1 MTITTSSFSARA
13 PPTARSSVSIRLHC
27 ASRAKCGSRISFSQ
41 SSVSLPADRFDRHGF
56 KHKGYPMTFPNKTIV
71 PFDADLGAL
80 LPAGKPDVQVSRLP
94 YLRLAMPTS
103 RFLYDQGS
111 PIYSLK
117 PNLGDFIVAIGDDE
131 YKVYPGD
138 KGFLFLVAMT
148 ASEWKRTDRNGNQ
161 VGEPY
166 DTQPEELEWVPNPD
180 RLGKKICIASA
191 SGDARTADRY
201 DRQMLVY
208 ALVEGLYP
216 QLIYFAKTARP
227 FGDWVANRAARWT
240 IDGKPAPMIG
250 LFRLTSEQTDD
261 GEGHHWYLPKPSCF
275 SKLGQANGPDIAWV
289 RRAAELRRAL
299 KGDYGFEI
307 EDPETEPPKIEAQ
320 SRVPLTSTLKDGLP
334 AFTTGPQTESDEL
347 PPAPPPPDRYD
358 GPDEIEF

>member
-1 MTITTSSFSARA
+1 M
-13 PPTARSSVSIRLHC
+13 SVP
-27 ASRAKCGSRISFSQ
+27 AK
-41 SSVSLPADRFDRHGF
+41 
-56 KHKGYPMTFPNKTIV
+56 KIV

-111 PIYSLK
+111 PIYALK
-117 PNLGDFIVAIGDDE
+117 PNLGDFIVTIGDDE
-131 YKVYPGD
+131 CKVYPGD

-148 ASEWKRTDRNGNQ
+148 ASQWKRIDRNGNQ

-166 DTQPEELEWVPNPD
+166 DTEPEDLEWVPNPE

-201 DRQMLVY
+201 DRQTLLY
-208 ALVEGLYP
+208 SLIEGLYP
-216 QLIYFAKTARP
+216 QLIYCGKTARP
-227 FGDWVANRAARWT
+227 SGDWVANRAARWT

-250 LFRLTSEQTDD
+250 LFRLTSEQTADS
-261 GEGHHWYLPKPSCF
+261 EGHHWYLPKPSLVAR
-275 SKLGQANGPDIAWV
+275 LGQTNGPDIAWV

-307 EDPETEPPKIEAQ
+307 EDPESEPPKIEDQ
-320 SRVPLTSTLKDGLP
+320 SQVPPPPLLRDGKP
-334 AFTTGPQTESDEL
+334 AFTTGPQ
-347 PPAPPPPDRYD
+347 PPAASPREEAPPPASADEYGGFDRD
-358 GPDEIEF
+358 DDIPF

>member
-1 MTITTSSFSARA
+1 M
-13 PPTARSSVSIRLHC
+13 
-27 ASRAKCGSRISFSQ
+27 
-41 SSVSLPADRFDRHGF
+41 SLPE
-56 KHKGYPMTFPNKTIV
+56 KKIV
-71 PFDADLGAL
+71 PFDASFGAL

-111 PIYSLK
+111 PIYALK

-148 ASEWKRTDRNGNQ
+148 ASQWKRIDRNGNQ

-166 DTQPEELEWVPNPD
+166 DTQPQDLEWVPNPD

-191 SGDARTADRY
+191 SGDAKTADRY
-201 DRQMLVY
+201 DRQTLLY
-208 ALVEGLYP
+208 SLIEGLYP
-216 QLIYFAKTARP
+216 QLIYCGKTARP
-227 FGDWVANRAARWT
+227 SGDWVANRAARWT

-250 LFRLTSEQTDD
+250 LFRLTSEQTAD
-261 GEGHHWYLPKPSCF
+261 GEGHHWYLPRPSLVAR
-275 SKLGQANGPDIAWV
+275 LGQPNGPDIASV

-307 EDPETEPPKIEAQ
+307 EDPESEARKLEDQ
-320 SRVPLTSTLKDGLP
+320 SRVPPPPVLSDGLP
-334 AFTTGPQTESDEL
+334 AFTTGPQAGSNEP
-347 PPAPPPPDRYD
+347 PPAPPRNRDERNPPPFDSID
-358 GPDEIEF
+358 DDILF

>member
-1 MTITTSSFSARA
+1 
-13 PPTARSSVSIRLHC
+13 
-27 ASRAKCGSRISFSQ
+27 
-41 SSVSLPADRFDRHGF
+41 
-56 KHKGYPMTFPNKTIV
+56 MTFSNKKIV

-111 PIYSLK
+111 PIYALK

-148 ASEWKRTDRNGNQ
+148 ASQWKRIDRNGNQ

-166 DTQPEELEWVPNPD
+166 DTQPEDLEWVPNPD

-191 SGDARTADRY
+191 SGDAKTADRY

-208 ALVEGLYP
+208 ALIEGLYP

-250 LFRLTSEQTDD
+250 LFRLASEQTSND
-261 GEGHHWYLPKPSCF
+261 EGRWYLPKPSLVG
-275 SKLGQANGPDIAWV
+275 KLGQANGPDIAWV

-307 EDPETEPPKIEAQ
+307 EDPDTEPSKIEAQ
-320 SRVPLTSTLKDGLP
+320 SPVPPTLKNGLP
-334 AFTTGPQTESDEL
+334 AFTTGSHAESDEP
-347 PPAPPPPDRYD
+347 PPAPPPPDCYD
-358 GPDEIEF
+358 GPDDEFPI

>member
-1 MTITTSSFSARA
+1 M
-13 PPTARSSVSIRLHC
+13 PL
-27 ASRAKCGSRISFSQ
+27 
-41 SSVSLPADRFDRHGF
+41 
-56 KHKGYPMTFPNKTIV
+56 PNKKIV

-111 PIYSLK
+111 PIYALK
-117 PNLGDFIVAIGDDE
+117 PSFGDFIVAIGDDE

-148 ASEWKRTDRNGNQ
+148 ASEWKRIDRNGNQ

-166 DTQPEELEWVPNPD
+166 DTQPADLEWVPNPD

-191 SGDARTADRY
+191 SGDAKTADRY

-208 ALVEGLYP
+208 ALIEGLYP

-240 IDGKPAPMIG
+240 VDGKPAPMIG
-250 LFRLTSEQTDD
+250 LFRLTSEQTSND
-261 GEGHHWYLPKPSCF
+261 EGRWYLPKPGLVG
-275 SKLGQANGPDIAWV
+275 KLGQANGPDIAWV
-289 RRAAELRRAL
+289 RRAADLRRAL

-307 EDPETEPPKIEAQ
+307 ENPDTEPSKIEAQ
-320 SRVPLTSTLKDGLP
+320 SHVPLPPTLKDDLP
-334 AFTTGPQTESDEL
+334 AFTTGSQPGSNEPL
-347 PPAPPPPDRYD
+347 PAPPPPDCYD
-358 GPDEIEF
+358 DPDDDIVF

>member
-1 MTITTSSFSARA
+1 MT
-13 PPTARSSVSIRLHC
+13 L
-27 ASRAKCGSRISFSQ
+27 
-41 SSVSLPADRFDRHGF
+41 
-56 KHKGYPMTFPNKTIV
+56 PNKKIV

-111 PIYSLK
+111 PIYALK

-131 YKVYPGD
+131 YKVYPGG
-138 KGFLFLVAMT
+138 KGFPLVVAMT
-148 ASEWKRTDRNGNQ
+148 ASQWKRIDLNGNQ
-161 VGEPY
+161 VGQPY
-166 DTQPEELEWVPNPD
+166 DTKPEDLEWVPNPEHV
-180 RLGKKICIASA
+180 GKKICIASA
-191 SGDARTADRY
+191 SGGAKTADRY

-208 ALVEGLYP
+208 ALIEGLYP

-261 GEGHHWYLPKPSCF
+261 GEGHHWYLPKPSF
-275 SKLGQANGPDIAWV
+275 VARLGQPNGPEIAWV

-307 EDPETEPPKIEAQ
+307 EDPDTEPSKIEGQ
-320 SRVPLTSTLKDGLP
+320 SRVPLPPTLKDDLP
-334 AFTTGPQTESDEL
+334 AFTTGSQAGSNEP
-347 PPAPPPPDRYD
+347 PPAPPPPDCYD
-358 GPDEIEF
+358 GPDDEFPI

>member
-1 MTITTSSFSARA
+1 M
-13 PPTARSSVSIRLHC
+13 
-27 ASRAKCGSRISFSQ
+27 
-41 SSVSLPADRFDRHGF
+41 SLPD
-56 KHKGYPMTFPNKTIV
+56 KKIV

-111 PIYSLK
+111 PIYALK

-148 ASEWKRTDRNGNQ
+148 ASQWKRIDRNGNQ

-166 DTQPEELEWVPNPD
+166 DTQPEDLEWVPNPD
-180 RLGKKICIASA
+180 RVGKKICIASA
-191 SGDARTADRY
+191 SGDAKTADRY

-208 ALVEGLYP
+208 ALIEGLYP

-250 LFRLTSEQTDD
+250 LFRLTSEQTTTAK
-261 GEGHHWYLPKPSCF
+261 GITGICPSRASSPSSASPTARTSPGCAAPPSSAAHSRATMVSRSRIPTLSRPRSRRNRAF
-275 SKLGQANGPDIAWV
+275 AAADAQGWFRHRSAARARTAAW
-289 RRAAELRRAL
+289 
-299 KGDYGFEI
+299 
-307 EDPETEPPKIEAQ
+307 
-320 SRVPLTSTLKDGLP
+320 
-334 AFTTGPQTESDEL
+334 
-347 PPAPPPPDRYD
+347 PPPPDCYD
-358 GPDEIEF
+358 GPDDEIPF

>member
-1 MTITTSSFSARA
+1 MT
-13 PPTARSSVSIRLHC
+13 L
-27 ASRAKCGSRISFSQ
+27 
-41 SSVSLPADRFDRHGF
+41 
-56 KHKGYPMTFPNKTIV
+56 PNKKIV

-103 RFLYDQGS
+103 RFLYDQGN
-111 PIYSLK
+111 PIYALK
-117 PNLGDFIVAIGDDE
+117 PSLGDFIVAIGDDE

-138 KGFLFLVAMT
+138 TGFPLVVAMT
-148 ASEWKRTDRNGNQ
+148 ASQWKRIDRNGNQ

-166 DTQPEELEWVPNPD
+166 DTKPEDLEWVPNPEHV
-180 RLGKKICIASA
+180 GKKICIASA
-191 SGDARTADRY
+191 SGDAKTADRY

-208 ALVEGLYP
+208 ALIDGLYP

-261 GEGHHWYLPKPSCF
+261 GEGHHWYLPKPSF
-275 SKLGQANGPDIAWV
+275 VARLGQPNGPEIAWV
-289 RRAAELRRAL
+289 RRAADLRRAL

-307 EDPETEPPKIEAQ
+307 EDPDTEPSKIEAQ
-320 SRVPLTSTLKDGLP
+320 SRVPLPPTLKDDLP
-334 AFTTGPQTESDEL
+334 AFTTGSQAGSNEP
-347 PPAPPPPDRYD
+347 PPAPPPPDCYD
-358 GPDEIEF
+358 GPDDEFPI

>member
-1 MTITTSSFSARA
+1 MT
-13 PPTARSSVSIRLHC
+13 V
-27 ASRAKCGSRISFSQ
+27 
-41 SSVSLPADRFDRHGF
+41 
-56 KHKGYPMTFPNKTIV
+56 PNKKIV

-111 PIYSLK
+111 PIYALK
-117 PNLGDFIVAIGDDE
+117 PNLGDFIVTIGDDD

-138 KGFLFLVAMT
+138 GGFLFLVAMT
-148 ASEWKRTDRNGNQ
+148 ASQWRRVDRNGNQ

-166 DTQPEELEWVPNPD
+166 DTQPEDLEWVPNPD

-191 SGDARTADRY
+191 SGDAKTADRY
-201 DRQMLVY
+201 DRQTLVY
-208 ALVEGLYP
+208 ALIEGLYP

-250 LFRLTSEQTDD
+250 LFRLTSEQTSND
-261 GEGHHWYLPKPSCF
+261 EGRWYLPKPSLVG
-275 SKLGQANGPDIAWV
+275 KLGQANGPDIAWV
-289 RRAAELRRAL
+289 RRAVELRRAL

-307 EDPETEPPKIEAQ
+307 EDSDTQPPKIEAQ
-320 SRVPLTSTLKDGLP
+320 SLTTLKDGLP
-334 AFTTGPQTESDEL
+334 
-347 PPAPPPPDRYD
+347 PPEEAPPPDCYD
-358 GPDEIEF
+358 GPDAEIPF

>member
-1 MTITTSSFSARA
+1 MT
-13 PPTARSSVSIRLHC
+13 L
-27 ASRAKCGSRISFSQ
+27 
-41 SSVSLPADRFDRHGF
+41 
-56 KHKGYPMTFPNKTIV
+56 PNKKIV

-117 PNLGDFIVAIGDDE
+117 PNLGDFIVTIGDDD

-138 KGFLFLVAMT
+138 EGFLFLVAMT
-148 ASEWKRTDRNGNQ
+148 ASQWKRIDRNGNQ

-166 DTQPEELEWVPNPD
+166 DTQPEDLEWVPNPD

-191 SGDARTADRY
+191 SGDAKTADRY

-208 ALVEGLYP
+208 ALIEGLYP

-261 GEGHHWYLPKPSCF
+261 GEGHHWYLPKPSF
-275 SKLGQANGPDIAWV
+275 VGKLGQANGPDIAWV
-289 RRAAELRRAL
+289 RGAAEIRRAL
-299 KGDYGFEI
+299 KCDYYGFEI
-307 EDPETEPPKIEAQ
+307 EDPDTQPPKIEAQ
-320 SRVPLTSTLKDGLP
+320 SRGSPPPMLKDGLP
-334 AFTTGPQTESDEL
+334 
-347 PPAPPPPDRYD
+347 PPDQAPPPDCYD
-358 GPDEIEF
+358 GPDDEIPF

>member
-1 MTITTSSFSARA
+1 MT
-13 PPTARSSVSIRLHC
+13 L
-27 ASRAKCGSRISFSQ
+27 
-41 SSVSLPADRFDRHGF
+41 
-56 KHKGYPMTFPNKTIV
+56 PNKTIV

-94 YLRLAMPTS
+94 YLRLTMPTS

-111 PIYSLK
+111 PIYALK
-117 PNLGDFIVAIGDDE
+117 PNLGDVVVAIGDDE

-148 ASEWKRTDRNGNQ
+148 ASEWKRIDRNGNQ

-166 DTQPEELEWVPNPD
+166 DTQPEDLEWVPNPD

-191 SGDARTADRY
+191 SGDAKTADRY

-208 ALVEGLYP
+208 ALIEGLYP

-250 LFRLTSEQTDD
+250 LFRLTSEQTAD
-261 GEGHHWYLPKPSCF
+261 GEGHHWYLPRPSLVAR
-275 SKLGQANGPDIAWV
+275 LGQPNGPDVAWV

-307 EDPETEPPKIEAQ
+307 DDPDTQPPKIEAQ
-320 SRVPLTSTLKDGLP
+320 SRGSTPPTLQDGLP
-334 AFTTGPQTESDEL
+334 PEQ
-347 PPAPPPPDRYD
+347 APPPDCYD
-358 GPDEIEF
+358 GPDDDFPI